1 MQSPFDPLPELTV
14 QEWSEAFHIA
24 TLWGFEQLR
33 AYIIKTT
40 DSIAQ
45 DPIDRIQLAD
55 KCGLTEWLHP
65 AYAKLCARDSS
76 LTAEDGRK
84 LGFERFAVLSRIRE
98 DDFKTTIGSLNSQLR
113 QNSFGRSVA
122 PEPKRTSERF
132 LKKIADAEALK
143 VESNQ
148 H

>member
-1 MQSPFDPLPELTV
+1 MRSRFDPLPELTL

-45 DPIDRIQLAD
+45 DPMDRIQLAD
-55 KCGLTEWLHP
+55 QCGLTEWLHP
-65 AYAKLCARDSS
+65 AYAKLCARDTS
-76 LTAEDGRK
+76 LTAEEGRR
-84 LGFERFAVLSRIRE
+84 LGFERFAALSRIRE
-98 DDFKTTIGSLNSQLR
+98 DDFKTIIGSLSAQIRPLNH
-113 QNSFGRSVA
+113 FGRPVE

-132 LKKIADAEALK
+132 LKKIAQAAALK
-143 VESNQ
+143 VENR
-148 H
+148 